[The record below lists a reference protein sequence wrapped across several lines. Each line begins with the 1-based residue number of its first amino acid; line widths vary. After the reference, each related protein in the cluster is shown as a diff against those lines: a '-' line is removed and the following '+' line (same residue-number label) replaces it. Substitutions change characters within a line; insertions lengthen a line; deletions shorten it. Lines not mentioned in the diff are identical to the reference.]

1 MYNKT
6 LTSTR
11 QFSST
16 AEELKNNLEEIL
28 QSNQSPKTYANTI
41 ASLIWIIR
49 GCIDY
54 FDKLDSSFLGK
65 GNASGV
71 PDMEA
76 DHFVNNVY
84 RLTNAMD
91 YLGGQWDIDVE
102 KSDELLFLL
111 DIRTLIV
118 HSGKQVTGI
127 KSLKLEEF
135 KDSQLGRIF
144 NRQDRNPFRF
154 RGEFSDMDYCLV
166 IWNDKHDNT
175 KKKNLAVVDH
185 HIINESYRDI
195 SIYLKA
201 EDIRDILLSY
211 IQDFLHAGIGTE
223 ISPEVKK
230 FPVEKEKII
239 NKEDKS
245 INFDAIANLISK
257 DLRGGYFK
265 ENGIEYWKGFGL
277 KRLYQYTQQRI
288 DISDEIKI
296 MILDRIQNV
305 TSRFWD
311 DYPNEHVSDNEL
323 PSLDIR
329 SVFAEYTPDF
339 ELKHYLEGQKLFGH
353 IAPFFNTRNRHDATD
368 VYYLAQFINEAS
380 TALGKQ
386 FNLEQSVDHLVC
398 DYIVQSIQVKIE
410 REEKRDSDDYS

>member
-1 MYNKT
+1 MYNIK
-6 LTSTR
+6 SVSPG
-11 QFSST
+11 QFSGT
-16 AEELKNNLEEIL
+16 AEELKSNLEETL
-28 QSNQSPKTYANTI
+28 QSNESSTAYANTI
-41 ASLIWIIR
+41 ASLIWIIH

-76 DHFVNNVY
+76 DHFVNSVY

-91 YLGGQWDIDVE
+91 YLGGQWGIDVE

-144 NRQDRNPFRF
+144 NHQGRNPFRF
-154 RGEFSDMDYCLV
+154 REEFSDMDYCIV

-175 KKKNLAVVDH
+175 KKKNLTVVDH
-185 HIINESYRDI
+185 HIINENYRDI
-195 SIYLKA
+195 SIYLKSD
-201 EDIRDILLSY
+201 DIRNILLSY
-211 IQDFLHAGIGTE
+211 IQDFLHAGIGKET
-223 ISPEVKK
+223 PTEVKK
-230 FPVEKEKII
+230 FPVKKEKII
-239 NKEDKS
+239 KEEDKN

-265 ENGIEYWKGFGL
+265 ENGIENWKGFGL
-277 KRLYQYTQQRI
+277 KRLYEYTQQRI
-288 DISDEIKI
+288 DISDEIKTII
-296 MILDRIQNV
+296 MDKIQNV
-305 TSRFWD
+305 ISKFWD
-311 DYPNEHVSDNEL
+311 DYQNEHVPDDEL

-339 ELKHYLEGQKLFGH
+339 DLKHYLEGQKLFGH

-368 VYYLAQFINEAS
+368 VDYLAQFVNEAS
-380 TALGKQ
+380 VALGKQ
-386 FNLEQSVDHLVC
+386 FNLEQSVDQLIC
-398 DYIVQSIQVKIE
+398 DYIVQSIQVKFE
-410 REEKRDSDDYS
+410 DEKNPKNDDYS

>member
-1 MYNKT
+1 MT
-6 LTSTR
+6 SSRQFTST
-11 QFSST
+11 
-16 AEELKNNLEEIL
+16 AKELNKNLDKIIE
-28 QSNQSPKTYANTI
+28 SNEGPTTYANTL
-41 ASLIWIIR
+41 ASLIRILR

-54 FDKLDSSFLGK
+54 FDKLDHSFLGE
-65 GNASGV
+65 GNACGV
-71 PDMEA
+71 PEMQA

-84 RLTNAMD
+84 RLTNTIET
-91 YLGGQWDIDVE
+91 LGGHWDINLS
-102 KSDELLFLL
+102 KSEELMFLL

-118 HSGKQVTGI
+118 HSGEQVTGI
-127 KSLKLEEF
+127 KSLELKDF

-175 KKKNLAVVDH
+175 KKKNLAVVDY

-195 SIYLKA
+195 SIYLKSD
-201 EDIRDILLSY
+201 DIRNILLSY
-211 IQDFLHAGIGTE
+211 IQDFLHAGIGKE
-223 ISPEVKK
+223 ISPLARK
-230 FPVEKEKII
+230 FPVEKEKVI
-239 NKEDKS
+239 NEEDKN

-277 KRLYQYTQQRI
+277 KRLYEYTEQRI
-288 DISDEIKI
+288 DISDEIKNMI
-296 MILDRIQNV
+296 MDRIQNV
-305 TSRFWD
+305 ISRFWD
-311 DYPNEHVSDNEL
+311 DYQNEHVSDNEL

-353 IAPFFNTRNRHDATD
+353 IAPFFNTRNRRNATD
-368 VYYLAQFINEAS
+368 VAYLGQFIYEAS
-380 TALGKQ
+380 AALGKQ

-410 REEKRDSDDYS
+410 NEE